1 MIEAE
6 KVQSFKDPGGCVAL
20 RMLLEDF
27 EKNIKKLSF
36 EKETQYKK
44 MKQSLQIME
53 DIDFDQS
60 KKLKSDEVKIKEILS
75 NIDQFRIA

>member
-20 RMLLEDF
+20 RILLEDF

-44 MKQSLQIME
+44 MKQS
-53 DIDFDQS
+53 FS
-60 KKLKSDEVKIKEILS
+60 NKIKMTILTQICYLWKKIS
-75 NIDQFRIA
+75 RIKIYSHKKISFN